1 MGTIGFFGIK
11 KGNLYKRCYTF
22 YDAYPSCLGIEIV
35 KFINNSTIQ
44 EINSIYDNIVLV
56 NMDDCPT
63 RNQFSDCVSNGF
75 CSNQEFGDAWEYI
88 IRTPKAFDLS
98 IYKNFRYMIDFDN
111 EENRSNYNYWDY
123 NYVINLNENTLDIY
137 YDNKKDIYIS
147 FPLDDVNTQDMIELE
162 DDINSDECNEYIY

>member
-1 MGTIGFFGIK
+1 MVFVLIK
-11 KGNLYKRCYTF
+11 
-22 YDAYPSCLGIEIV
+22 
-35 KFINNSTIQ
+35 
-44 EINSIYDNIVLV
+44 
-56 NMDDCPT
+56 
-63 RNQFSDCVSNGF
+63 
-75 CSNQEFGDAWEYI
+75 
-88 IRTPKAFDLS
+88 IRTPKDFDLS